1 MASKEAAFF
10 VSVSPV
16 NSRPMTSRIAALLI
30 TLLFLC
36 SVPFGVGAQKPKNAP
51 ADRSATDD
59 LLLSTMQKE
68 LNRGQT
74 ELAKQDPAPY
84 FASYNVT
91 DGDSL
96 VVLSAEGAILAS
108 TRTRTRNADV
118 SMRIGAPALDNTH
131 DQERG
136 SGITTGHLP
145 LRDDPDAIAR
155 VLWRLTY
162 DEYRKARQ
170 SFSNVKT
177 KSAVR
182 AKDEDD
188 SPDFSNEKPAS
199 YKETAS
205 LPAFPDQKAWE
216 DLARRYS
223 AAFRKYPQVEESLVF
238 LLASDSHSYLVSTE
252 GTKIVTADSIFR
264 IMIQAETR
272 ADDGMQ
278 LMRVETYQFTDPAK
292 FPSEAEVAANVK
304 KMAADLSALRA
315 APLAEPY
322 SGPALLSGRASA
334 VFFHEVLGHRV
345 EGQRQRGRE
354 EGQTFTKKLNE
365 KVLPEFLSV
374 TDDPTL
380 HTLGGT
386 ELSGFYR
393 YDDEGTASSRVEV
406 VKDGILKNFLMGRMP
421 VKNFSNSNGHGR
433 AQAGLM
439 PVGRQGNLIVT
450 SSKTVPDVQ
459 LRSRFIQEIK
469 KQNKPYGLYFEDIQG
484 GFTLTSRD
492 LPQAFQVLPVMVWRV
507 YADGRPDE
515 LVRGVD
521 IVGTPLTVLTQIA
534 ATGDTTS
541 VFNGICG
548 AESGSVPVSA
558 ASPAMLFSEMEVQK
572 RKYGDTRPPILPPP
586 SGASDT
592 KGGAN

>member
-1 MASKEAAFF
+1 MN
-10 VSVSPV
+10 SPKG
-16 NSRPMTSRIAALLI
+16 NSARFIFLPYLL
-30 TLLFLC
+30 LLVAILGGKFL
-36 SVPFGVGAQKPKNAP
+36 SAQKVPGAQ
-51 ADRSATDD
+51 DD
-59 LLLSTMQKE
+59 LLLATMEKE
-68 LNRGQT
+68 LHRGQE
-74 ELAKQDPAPY
+74 ELAKRDPAPY
-84 FASYNVT
+84 FTSYNVM
-91 DGDSL
+91 DSDTL
-96 VVLSAEGAILAS
+96 VILSAQGGILNS
-108 TRTRTRNADV
+108 TRSRRRGADV

-131 DQERG
+131 DQERF
-136 SGITTGHLP
+136 SGLTSGQLP
-145 LRDDPDAIAR
+145 QRDDPDAIAR

-162 DEYRKARQ
+162 EQYRKARQ
-170 SFSNVKT
+170 AFSSVKT
-177 KSAVR
+177 KTAVR

-188 SPDFSNEKPAS
+188 SPDFSEEKPATYS
-199 YKETAS
+199 EKTS
-205 LPAFPDQKAWE
+205 LPAFPEQKAWE

-223 AAFRKYPQVEESLVF
+223 AAFRRYPEVEESMVF
-238 LLASDSHSYLVSTE
+238 LYASKSHSYLVSTE
-252 GTKIVTADSIFR
+252 GTKVVTTEAIFR
-264 IMIQAETR
+264 LMIQGQTR

-278 LMRVETYQFTDPAK
+278 LMRVETFQSSDPSK
-292 FPSEAEVAANVK
+292 FPSEAEVSASVE
-304 KMAADLSALRA
+304 KMAKDLKALRA

-322 SGPALLSGRASA
+322 NGPALLSGRASA

-345 EGQRQRGRE
+345 EGQRQRGRD
-354 EGQTFTKKLNE
+354 EGQTFTKKINE
-365 KVLPEFLSV
+365 KILPEFLSV
-374 TDDPTL
+374 ADDPTL
-380 HTLGGT
+380 HTMAGT

-393 YDDEGTASSRVEV
+393 YDDEGTPASRVEV

-450 SSKTVPDVQ
+450 SSKTIPDAQ
-459 LRSRFIQEIK
+459 LRTRFIEEIK
-469 KQNKPYGLYFEDIQG
+469 KQGKPYGLYFEDIQG

-534 ATGDTTS
+534 AAGDTIS

-548 AESGSVPVSA
+548 AESGSVAVSA
-558 ASPAMLFSEMEVQK
+558 AAPPMLFSEMEVQK

-586 SGASDT
+586 PGAM
-592 KGGAN
+592 GGAK